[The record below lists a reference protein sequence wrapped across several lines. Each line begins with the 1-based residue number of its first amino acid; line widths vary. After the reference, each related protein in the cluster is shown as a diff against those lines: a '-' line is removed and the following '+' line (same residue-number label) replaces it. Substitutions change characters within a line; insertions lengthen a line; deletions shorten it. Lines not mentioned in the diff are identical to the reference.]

1 MKLIFALL
9 GLFLVTSSS
18 IARAQAVHYD
28 PLRFDS
34 GLIGIYAPGD
44 GRGGFGASEE
54 LKFNV
59 HDQVAV
65 GLRAEASVQFGG
77 NIDTGSGDTSIS
89 LGAVAALMAKGE
101 YFFVPRGSVHP
112 FAGLM
117 LGIYD
122 IAGQSIDANSNGNT
136 SIDQKVGRYFGVAPQ
151 IGIDL
156 GRVRFAVA
164 YNAMIG
170 ASIEVEQ
177 QASTGGDPVKTSY
190 SQNYFSFEMSLRFG
204 GREHAA
210 YDRGAYAPG
219 PM

>member
-1 MKLIFALL
+1 MKLFFASLV
-9 GLFLVTSSS
+9 LFLLSSS
-18 IARAQAVHYD
+18 ISHAQAVHYD

-77 NIDTGSGDTSIS
+77 NINTGNGDTSIS
-89 LGAVAALMAKGE
+89 IGAVAALMAKGE
-101 YFFVPRGSVHP
+101 YFFVPRGSVRP

-122 IAGQSIDANSNGNT
+122 IAGESVDASNNGNT
-136 SIDQKVGRYFGVAPQ
+136 SIDQKAGRYFGIAPQ

-177 QASTGGDPVKTSY
+177 QVTTGGEPTHTSY

-210 YDRGAYAPG
+210 LDPNTYTPNAF
-219 PM
+219 